1 MPLQSFGLLPTLS
14 NCISSTILSLIMIH
28 FTCWMAQ
35 RSIKCLVAVAGDSAR
50 LVSSVH
56 VYKEVLGVMG
66 LEVQSDQQED
76 QCPCRHCITA
86 AVYTEY
92 ELGSDGNRVAK

>member
-28 FTCWMAQ
+28 ITCSTCCMVQ
-35 RSIKCLVAVAGDSAR
+35 RSIKCLVAVAGDSAI

-56 VYKEVLGVMG
+56 VQEKVLGVMG
-66 LEVQSDQQED
+66 LEVQSEQQEEH
-76 QCPCRHCITA
+76 P
-86 AVYTEY
+86 
-92 ELGSDGNRVAK
+92 